1 MEPNIST
8 PSIRR
13 FQLFA
18 PRDTAVAQYAG
29 GWPLGG
35 PFAGDGNMAGIA
47 TFVSG
52 EDWEKRVLVRSGAGP
67 DGRDR
72 PGLGAF
78 TGREDDGAAAAD
90 PKSRRAL
97 QTEVMIPGVRGGT
110 TFTWDPTPCFLSRS
124 IGSDFSLGLAV
135 SLMQMQMHCKA
146 LKRSDGRER
155 TTVGDSA
162 PFDERDVSWELSKS
176 VCEATGRRAPTARP
190 RMPVWP
196 SLSLGR
202 HDSTAPKAGER
213 QDGSVWQNL
222 LN

>member
-78 TGREDDGAAAAD
+78 TGREDDGAAAAAAAD

-97 QTEVMIPGVRGGT
+97 QTEVMIPGVRGGDHLHVGPHPL
-110 TFTWDPTPCFLSRS
+110 FP
-124 IGSDFSLGLAV
+124 FSLYRL
-135 SLMQMQMHCKA
+135 
-146 LKRSDGRER
+146 
-155 TTVGDSA
+155 
-162 PFDERDVSWELSKS
+162 
-176 VCEATGRRAPTARP
+176 
-190 RMPVWP
+190 
-196 SLSLGR
+196 
-202 HDSTAPKAGER
+202 
-213 QDGSVWQNL
+213 
-222 LN
+222 